1 MDMFDIDKIRN
12 GTNQIEKEASTNNK
26 HCKPLSILLNEAK
39 GKDVKVFMK
48 DGEILKGKLGKFS
61 LYEIQ
66 VGNKIIWKQ
75 AIKYIEVIG

>member
-1 MDMFDIDKIRN
+1 MNMFDIDKIRKEVK
-12 GTNQIEKEASTNNK
+12 QIEKEAPKNNK
-26 HCKPLSILLNEAK
+26 HCKPLSTLLNEAK

-48 DGEILKGKLGKFS
+48 DGEILKGKLEKFS